1 MFGQYI
7 YVNPATR
14 TVIVKL
20 SDYGTEQDEV
30 LTMLAMRSIS
40 HVVSSRSKLACRIP
54 MVIKKTP
61 VLQQAAFL
69 IWSDDQREKFK

>member
-1 MFGQYI
+1 MTGWWIPPGNADDRDFSAIGVFGQYI

-20 SDYGTEQDEV
+20 SDYGVEQDEV

-40 HVVSSRSKLACRIP
+40 HYVARKN
-54 MVIKKTP
+54 
-61 VLQQAAFL
+61 
-69 IWSDDQREKFK
+69 